1 MSRADLETTNI
12 HLFFGAD
19 DFTMREEINKEKE
32 KFSKEFGEL
41 NIIDLDFENNVSD
54 EREKMSALK
63 NALLADSLFGSDK
76 LIVLRNFLDGREK
89 KEMAEDNGAEKII
102 LEYLSHPS
110 QSVNLYFLQKGSPDK
125 RKKIYK
131 RLLELRK
138 NNLAEIKEF
147 IVPSGFRLN
156 KWIENRVNLLG
167 GKITSQAVESLILTL
182 GKGLGQ
188 KGKGGQMEEVYD
200 LWQVNNEVNKLVN
213 FKNGIEITAEDVNL
227 LVKAKIDLNIFK
239 LIDAIGNRNKKRAI
253 NLLCGQM
260 ENQANEIYL
269 LTMFVY
275 QFRNLLKIKDLLE
288 RGKSVQEIS
297 SSAKMHPFVVRKSI
311 EQCRK
316 FSLIELKKIYR
327 KLLDAEIAIKSGK
340 MKPRL
345 VLDLLVISV

>member
-19 DFTMREEINKEKE
+19 DFTMREEINREKE

-63 NALLADSLFGSDK
+63 NALLTDSLFGSDE